1 MHEAIL
7 QAKTDLHVVT
17 RSIKSD
23 IRILSQWGTKS
34 RIPVTSRFPDQGTA
48 DWIAL
53 AQRAKTG
60 SVFLR
65 QDDQVGLRVTGT
77 LSCGRLAKGA

>member
-7 QAKTDLHVVT
+7 QAKTNSHVVT
-17 RSIKSD
+17 RSIESD
-23 IRILSQWGTKS
+23 IRVLSQWGTKS
-34 RIPVTSRFPDQGTA
+34 RVPVTSRFTDQGTT
-48 DWIAL
+48 DWVAL
-53 AQRAKTG
+53 AQRTKTR

-77 LSCGRLAKGA
+77 LSCGGLAKGA

>member
-1 MHEAIL
+1 MHGAIL

-17 RSIKSD
+17 RSIESD
-23 IRILSQWGTKS
+23 IRVLSQRGTKS
-34 RIPVTSRFPDQGTA
+34 RISIASRFTNQRTTDGV
-48 DWIAL
+48 AL
-53 AQRAKTG
+53 AQRTETG